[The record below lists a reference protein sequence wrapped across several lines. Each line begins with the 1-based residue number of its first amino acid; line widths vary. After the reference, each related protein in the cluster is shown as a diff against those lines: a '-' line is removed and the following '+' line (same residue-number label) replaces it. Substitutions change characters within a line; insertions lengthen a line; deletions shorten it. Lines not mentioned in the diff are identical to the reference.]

1 MPVSPSSPPVHASK
15 TKTMNQNMTP
25 NAMVRSEK

>member
-1 MPVSPSSPPVHASK
+1 MPVSPSSPPVHVSR

-25 NAMVRSEK
+25 KAIVSSEK